1 MAMPSKFTP
10 EIQEELVAAIKDGS
24 FLTTAA
30 KNAGISRYTLRDW
43 LESDDPRYAE
53 FQTRILKAQGAAG
66 LAREREAFQNDYKF
80 WLLCG
85 PCRERYN
92 DDGTVAEEGWARA
105 YPRRPVKCKK
115 CAAEDL
121 RRMDLLE
128 YEQALS
134 VAGVFLSR
142 EQRSRVERY
151 MAERRARSPHA
162 PRE

>member
-1 MAMPSKFTP
+1 PEPQRSPCASTHPPLLENHMPMPSKFTP
-10 EIQEELVAAIKDGS
+10 EIQDELVAAIKDGS

-43 LESDDPRYAE
+43 LESEDPRYAE

-66 LAREREAFQNDYKF
+66 IAREREAYEKDYKF

-105 YPRRPVKCKK
+105 YPRRAVKCKK
-115 CAAEDL
+115 CAAQDPKPVDIDQL
-121 RRMDLLE
+121 
-128 YEQALS
+128 EQALM
-134 VAGVFLSR
+134 AIGIFL
-142 EQRSRVERY
+142 V
-151 MAERRARSPHA
+151 PK
-162 PRE
+162 